1 MDQDDNAYI
10 YRELYVRGKTYSQLC
25 QAMLDLMAD
34 DEKIE
39 VLVADPALQA
49 KSADT

>member
-1 MDQDDNAYI
+1 M
-10 YRELYVRGKTYSQLC
+10 RGKTYSQLC
-25 QAMLDLMAD
+25 QAMLDLMGE

-49 KSADT
+49 KAADT